1 MKWTPTCLTLEQ
13 KEERRRQGGRLLKA
27 GKLSQA
33 EIARQL
39 GVSRAAVSQWAKR
52 QANGGA
58 RALGRRKP
66 KGRQPKLTAEQQR
79 TLLKYL
85 RAGAQAAGFQT
96 ARWTMGRVQ
105 RLIREKFGVT
115 YHVHYMPRLL
125 DKLEWSLQQ
134 PLARAQEQEEEL
146 IRAWLARDWPRI
158 KKSAAARRKHRVF

>member
-1 MKWTPTCLTLEQ
+1 MKWTPTHLTLEQ
-13 KEERRRQGGRLLKA
+13 KEERRQRGGQLLKA
-27 GKLSQA
+27 GKLPQA

-52 QANGGA
+52 QANGGG
-58 RALGRRKP
+58 RALQRRKP
-66 KGRQPKLTAEQQR
+66 KGRQPKLTAKQQR

-85 RAGAQAAGFQT
+85 RQGAPAAGFQT

-125 DKLEWSLQQ
+125 DKLKWSLQQ
-134 PLARAQEQEEEL
+134 PLARAQEQDEEL
-146 IRAWLARDWPRI
+146 IRAWLAQDWPRI
-158 KKSAAARRKHRVF
+158 KKSAAARRHHRVF